1 MADADTQAPRR
12 SKRPAAAISPVKPQ
26 GTTTPS
32 RQRLKKKAR
41 FSEPIPSHD
50 TTGLTP
56 AIGKASLKTPK
67 RRVSTPAITR
77 FRDHDEVQFTPFRE
91 ELSART
97 KRQIRRIGLS
107 DEQNQFY
114 GEKRSEAQLE
124 RLVDQKNQEL
134 QTLKDELKATK
145 LRVPLSVQPEVPSSQ
160 LRIHQLETELAELTQ
175 KSNYEASLFHSS
187 SSDFGDDGGFQIYE
201 DDAVSKENN
210 VPGSED
216 DATVDLEL
224 ENARQAKEAMFRSS
238 QSFSNNVV
246 QFEDSPV
253 RSSDST
259 RDIPPAPERA
269 AHDMSKDLNTAI
281 NRAEEAEVALQ
292 VMATEIKSLGFPAT
306 GDNAAE
312 YISAIK
318 THYHNMRFEFERA
331 LPGETSISFNNPRLM
346 PEMLN
351 KLKLISAQLRDR
363 EAELRSM
370 HEQQRSLK
378 GNFDHALIATEKA
391 TARIREL
398 EDAMDKNA
406 EEMLEQRMRCQAT
419 EREAREHEQNNQA
432 LIAAMEKYRKEVKH
446 LEQLVE
452 LIEGEQASRLQDVR
466 TATTAEFTQQLS
478 DLDAKVAAEARGRRA
493 AEESAV
499 ERLRKI
505 NELESALSAARQ
517 QSEDVEE
524 KLQSLEIQFAAA
536 GRAHQEEVDG
546 LTSRVSSLTSELTAV
561 NERID
566 KLSKDRRRLKRLYRQ
581 QVEHSEEFAEQ
592 QHNNVFLMAK
602 QSAEDKKMFIR
613 ATKIRF
619 ANWELESEQD
629 DLPSDPVGPMTPSS
643 MVRFSEFSEV
653 EDDGRSTCENS
664 NDSDDHVEGH
674 VEISRGKRHRRHSSI
689 SLPASSPF
697 LGRGILKKKPRRRY
711 DSGIGMDSLS
721 ETEDERDGVLTPE
734 LSSEADVEVAVEN
747 EVLV

>member
-1 MADADTQAPRR
+1 MADANTGPPRR
-12 SKRPAAAISPVKPQ
+12 SKRPAAAISPAKPQ
-26 GTTTPS
+26 DATTPS

-56 AIGKASLKTPK
+56 AVGKASLKTPK

-114 GEKRSEAQLE
+114 AEKRSKAQLQ
-124 RLVDQKNQEL
+124 RLVDQKNKEL
-134 QTLKDELKATK
+134 QILKDELEASK
-145 LRVPLSVQPEVPSSQ
+145 LRQASLVEPDIPGSQ
-160 LRIHQLETELAELTQ
+160 LRISQLEAEVAELTQ
-175 KSNYEASLFHSS
+175 RSNNETSIFESG
-187 SSDFGDDGGFQIYE
+187 SSDFGDECGFQIYE
-201 DDAVSKENN
+201 DDATNDENH

-224 ENARQAKEAMFRSS
+224 ETARQAKEAMFRSS
-238 QSFSNNVV
+238 QSFSNRAV
-246 QFEDSPV
+246 QFEDSPA
-253 RSSDST
+253 RSSTST
-259 RDIPPAPERA
+259 RNIPAVPTQSAL
-269 AHDMSKDLNTAI
+269 DLSKELNAAI

-292 VMATEIKSLGFPAT
+292 AMTTEIKSLGFPCS
-306 GDNAAE
+306 GDDGAE
-312 YISAIK
+312 CLSAIK
-318 THYHNMRFEFERA
+318 IHFHDMRFEFERTV
-331 LPGETSISFNNPRLM
+331 PGESTISFNNPRLM

-351 KLKLISAQLRDR
+351 KLKIVSAQIRDR

-378 GNFDHALIATEKA
+378 GNFDHALIAAEKA
-391 TARIREL
+391 TARIKEL

-419 EREAREHEQNNQA
+419 EREARENEQNNKA
-432 LIAAMEKYRKEVKH
+432 LIVAIEKYRKEVKH
-446 LEQLVE
+446 LEALVE
-452 LIEGEQASRLQDVR
+452 LIEREQAARLQDVR
-466 TATTAEFTQQLS
+466 TATTAEFTQKLS
-478 DLDAKVAAEARGRRA
+478 DMEAKVVAETRGRRA

-505 NELESALSAARQ
+505 NELESALSTARQ

-524 KLQSLEIQFAAA
+524 QLQSLRTQFAAA
-536 GRAHQEEVDG
+536 GRAHEEVVDG
-546 LTSRVSSLTSELTAV
+546 LTSRVSGLTSELTAV
-561 NERID
+561 NARID
-566 KLSKDRRRLKRLYRQ
+566 QLSKDRRQLKRLYRQ
-581 QVEHSEEFAEQ
+581 QVEDSEEFAEQ
-592 QHNNVFLMAK
+592 QHKNVFLMAK
-602 QSAEDKKMFIR
+602 QSMEDKKTFMR
-613 ATKIRF
+613 SSKIRY
-619 ANWELESEQD
+619 ANWELGSEQD

-653 EDDGRSTCENS
+653 EDDDRSPCEHS
-664 NDSDDHVEGH
+664 NDGDDHVDGQ
-674 VEISRGKRHRRHSSI
+674 VEISRGKRHRRHSSLT
-689 SLPASSPF
+689 LPASSPF

-721 ETEDERDGVLTPE
+721 ETEDEREGVMTPE
-734 LSSEADVEVAVEN
+734 LSSDGDVEIEN

>member
-1 MADADTQAPRR
+1 MADSSTGPPRR

-26 GTTTPS
+26 DATTPS

-41 FSEPIPSHD
+41 FSEPVPAHD

-56 AIGKASLKTPK
+56 AVGKASLKTPK
-67 RRVSTPAITR
+67 RRVSTPAFTR
-77 FRDHDEVQFTPFRE
+77 FRDHDEVQYTPFRE

-114 GEKRSEAQLE
+114 AEKRSKSQLQ
-124 RLVDQKNQEL
+124 RIVDQKNKEI
-134 QTLKDELKATK
+134 QTLKDELEASK
-145 LRVPLSVQPEVPSSQ
+145 LRETPLVQPGMPSSQ
-160 LRIHQLETELAELTQ
+160 LQISQLEAEVAELTQ
-175 KSNYEASLFHSS
+175 RSNKETSLFHSGPS
-187 SSDFGDDGGFQIYE
+187 EFDEDCGFQIYE
-201 DDAVSKENN
+201 DDAANDENH

-224 ENARQAKEAMFRSS
+224 ETARQAKEAMFRSS
-238 QSFSNNVV
+238 QSFSNKAV

-253 RSSDST
+253 RSSTST
-259 RDIPPAPERA
+259 RNNPSAPTQS
-269 AHDMSKDLNTAI
+269 AHDLSKELNAAI

-292 VMATEIKSLGFPAT
+292 AMTTEIRSLGFPCN
-306 GDNAAE
+306 GDDAAE
-312 YISAIK
+312 CLSAIK
-318 THYHNMRFEFERA
+318 IHFRDMRFDFERIV
-331 LPGETSISFNNPRLM
+331 PGESTISFNNPRLM

-351 KLKLISAQLRDR
+351 KLKLVSAQTRDR

-378 GNFDHALIATEKA
+378 GNFDHALIAAGKA

-419 EREAREHEQNNQA
+419 EREAKEHEQNNKA
-432 LIAAMEKYRKEVKH
+432 LIVAIEKYRKEVKH
-446 LEQLVE
+446 LEELVE
-452 LIEGEQASRLQDVR
+452 LIEREQASRLQNVR
-466 TATTAEFTQQLS
+466 AATTAEFSQQLS
-478 DLDAKVAAEARGRRA
+478 DMGAKVVAETRGRRA

-517 QSEDVEE
+517 HSEDVEE
-524 KLQSLEIQFAAA
+524 QLRSLQIQFAAA
-536 GRAHQEEVDG
+536 GRAQEEVVDG
-546 LTSRVSSLTSELTAV
+546 LTSRVSSLTSELAAV
-561 NERID
+561 NARID
-566 KLSKDRRRLKRLYRQ
+566 KLSKDRCELERLYRQ
-581 QVEHSEEFAEQ
+581 QVEDSEEFAEQ
-592 QHNNVFLMAK
+592 QYKNVFLIAK
-602 QSAEDKKMFIR
+602 QSLEDKKTFVR
-613 ATKIRF
+613 SNKIRI

-643 MVRFSEFSEV
+643 MVRFSEFSEMEE
-653 EDDGRSTCENS
+653 EDRSTREHAT
-664 NDSDDHVEGH
+664 DSDDHVEGQ
-674 VEISRGKRHRRHSSI
+674 VAISRGKRHRRHSSLT
-689 SLPASSPF
+689 LPASSPF

-721 ETEDERDGVLTPE
+721 EAEDEREGVMTPE
-734 LSSEADVEVAVEN
+734 LSSEADVEVEN